1 MTRFEGKTC
10 VVTGGAQGIGRAV
23 AERFAEEGG
32 RVAVLDLPHQIASE
46 SGTDTR
52 GRFLWHECDISI
64 REQVE
69 NAFRD
74 CAQKLGPV
82 DVLVNNAAI
91 DPSTDFFATDD
102 TSFLRTLQINVH
114 GTFMAAQV
122 AAKQMSE
129 SGTGGSIVN
138 LASVAAVMNNAQ
150 QSAYAASK
158 GAVAAMTKTMAVAL
172 AKYDIRV
179 NAVAPGTIDTTMTQ
193 NVHQNPD
200 LLQTVLSRTPAGRMG
215 RVDEVAAAIAYLS
228 SSDASYVTGQILF
241 VDGGRTALNYTV
253 RPEDR
258 PVLSGNVIDDHS
270 PY

>member
-1 MTRFEGKTC
+1 MTRFKGKTC

-23 AERFAEEGG
+23 AERFAAEGG
-32 RVAVLDLPHQIASE
+32 RVAVLDLPNQVASE
-46 SGTDTR
+46 SDTGTR
-52 GRFLWHECDISI
+52 GRILWLGCDVST

-69 NAFRD
+69 NAFRE
-74 CAQKLGPV
+74 CAQNLGPV
-82 DVLVNNAAI
+82 DVLVNSAAI
-91 DPSTDFFATDD
+91 DASTDFFATDD
-102 TSFLRTLQINVH
+102 TSFLRTLQVNVH

-129 SGTGGSIVN
+129 AGAGGSIVN
-138 LASVAAVMNNAQ
+138 LASVAAVINNAQ
-150 QSAYAASK
+150 QAAYASSK

-172 AKYDIRV
+172 ARYGIRV
-179 NAVAPGTIDTTMTQ
+179 NAVAPGTIETTMTQ

-215 RVDEVAAAIAYLS
+215 RVEEVAAAIAYLS
-228 SSDASYVTGQILF
+228 SSDASYVTGHTLF

-258 PVLSGNVIDDHS
+258 PVPFGYIVDEHALQ
-270 PY
+270 